1 MSIEQFYNNALDI
14 LEEIYN
20 STRSVLKISHME
32 LASLKNR
39 FIREINNMVGT
50 IQGLEK
56 MNIFISPTSCSAEA
70 HYDYALENLRHLF
83 DLVFTKNSSTIST
96 ISTSAL
102 ALANYELR
110 FTQAMVIAYMKNI
123 IDVYEME
130 LENSYY
136 EVALD
141 KRFVNFN

>member
-20 STRSVLKISHME
+20 STSSVLKISHME

-83 DLVFTKNSSTIST
+83 DLVFTKNSIFNTKDSKQFSTARCDHT
-96 ISTSAL
+96 GAL
-102 ALANYELR
+102 PTHHVQE
-110 FTQAMVIAYMKNI
+110 
-123 IDVYEME
+123 
-130 LENSYY
+130 
-136 EVALD
+136 
-141 KRFVNFN
+141 